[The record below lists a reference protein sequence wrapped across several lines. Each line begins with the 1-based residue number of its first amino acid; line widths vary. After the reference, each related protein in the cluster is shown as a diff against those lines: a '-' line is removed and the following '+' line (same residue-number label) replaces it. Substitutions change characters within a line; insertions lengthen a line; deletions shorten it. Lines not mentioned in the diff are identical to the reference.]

1 MQNLKIMSKQYYVY
15 LLTNKT
21 NQVLY
26 TGVTSDL
33 VRRVNEHK
41 NHLVEGYSDKYN
53 VDKLV
58 YFEVLD
64 DPENA
69 IKREK
74 QIKNWHRDWKLSQIK
89 KSNPNMKDLYEKIL
103 K

>member
-1 MQNLKIMSKQYYVY
+1 MMSKQYYVY